1 MLCSKLKIKKKN
13 KGLLFYHSVW
23 FRPGRI
29 KTNYLIKSHEWW
41 LGLGSCLNISVRPKS
56 RHWRNNPNIIG
67 SQCSHDT
74 IERDDMKEIHSQA
87 QVLRGYILPK
97 DINGISKPLTF
108 IISCRD
114 SLDIPLLSLL
124 MTMISLCDIPTS
136 DMANYLFSFVNF
148 KRFRDLI
155 KNMSCTLKIW
165 SW

>member
-1 MLCSKLKIKKKN
+1 MKH
-13 KGLLFYHSVW
+13 KGLSFYHSVW

-74 IERDDMKEIHSQA
+74 IERDDMTEIHSQA

-114 SLDIPLLSLL
+114 SLDIPLQSLIL
-124 MTMISLCDIPTS
+124 PICVT
-136 DMANYLFSFVNF
+136 VVW
-148 KRFRDLI
+148 RDHCATRGTFLI
-155 KNMSCTLKIW
+155 TDKGAPFMGKYSSSKSNPMN
-165 SW
+165 